1 MLPFKLRIG
10 KVKPPY
16 NTGGLSIIIPNNN
29 NQLELGGVRLV
40 LFGRRSRYVSCGT
53 CGVSGNARTFTRG
66 KKTLPAL
73 KFSFLQALFEWL
85 KNSNSVSF
93 TSMLEMLDSCS
104 VCT

>member
-1 MLPFKLRIG
+1 MLLFKLRIG

-53 CGVSGNARTFTRG
+53 SGVSGMQELLQEE
-66 KKTLPAL
+66 KTLPTL

-85 KNSNSVSF
+85 KTSNSVSF

-104 VCT
+104 ICT